1 MKLTGR
7 NWTCAWGFAG
17 LLIPVVL
24 LLRWYFFDHSFRTL
38 ELVLFPSSIVLM
50 ALEGPPDRLVIAV
63 VYAIAITANV
73 VLYAIIGLL
82 SWLLLSPVIRRHT

>member
-1 MKLTGR
+1 
-7 NWTCAWGFAG
+7 
-17 LLIPVVL
+17 
-24 LLRWYFFDHSFRTL
+24 
-38 ELVLFPSSIVLM
+38 M

-82 SWLLLSPVIRRHT
+82 SWLLLSPVIQRHT

>member
-38 ELVLFPSSIVLM
+38 ELVLFPSSVVLM

-82 SWLLLSPVIRRHT
+82 SWLLLSPVIQRHT